1 MVGYG
6 VISKEQLPSG
16 TVSAFVGLGLA
27 ATGMKLM
34 EAPTHVAIGMPTL
47 GAGLILLYKGLLKE
61 GVIA

>member
-6 VISKEQLPSG
+6 SIGKVTVPSG

-34 EAPTHVAIGMPTL
+34 EAPTNVAVGLPTL

>member
-6 VISKEQLPSG
+6 GISKVTVPSG
-16 TVSAFVGLGLA
+16 SVTAIVGLGLA
-27 ATGMKLM
+27 SVGMKLM
-34 EAPTHVAIGMPTL
+34 EAPTHVALGMPTL